1 MGRVTRRQFLKQAI
15 VLGAAGAGA
24 ALMNAGCAP
33 RATVERVAEAE
44 VSPTA
49 PAGAYL
55 AVARG
60 GKPEEMTRRAI
71 QAIGGMARFV
81 KKGDDVIVKP
91 NICVA
96 YRTPEYAATT
106 NPEVVGTL
114 VKMCLETGARR
125 VRVMDQPFGGTA
137 QMAYERSGIKA
148 AVEAAGGEM
157 ELMSPAKFVEVK
169 IPQGQDLHKWYF
181 YGPVLD
187 ADVFID
193 VPIAKHHS
201 LARLT
206 LGMKNLMGVILDRPS
221 IHTNLGQRLA
231 DLTSLLRPDLT
242 VVDAVRIL
250 TAHGP
255 SGGNLKDVLKL
266 DTVIA
271 SHDIVAADAYATT
284 LFGKQPS
291 YLDCVTAGAKMGLG
305 EMELD
310 KLDIRETTV

>member
-1 MGRVTRRQFLKQAI
+1 MGRITRRHFLERMIA
-15 VLGAAGAGA
+15 LGAAGASA
-24 ALMNAGCAP
+24 ALVNGACAP
-33 RATVERVAEAE
+33 RPAPGVAAK
-44 VSPTA
+44 PT
-49 PAGAYL
+49 PTPTPPGAYL

-60 GKPEEMTRRAI
+60 GEPEEITRRVI
-71 QAIGGMARFV
+71 QAIGGMGRFV

-96 YRTPEYAATT
+96 YHTFEYAATT
-106 NPEVVGTL
+106 NPQVLATL
-114 VKMCLETGARR
+114 VKLCLEAGARR
-125 VRVMDQPFGGTA
+125 LRVMDQPFGGTA
-137 QMAYERSGIKA
+137 QMAYERSGIKE

-157 ELMSPAKFVEVK
+157 ELMSPAKFVEVE
-169 IPQGQDLHKWYF
+169 IPLGQDLEKWYF

-187 ADVFID
+187 ADVLIN
-193 VPIAKHHS
+193 VPIAKHHN

-242 VVDAVRIL
+242 VVDAVRVL

-255 SGGNLKDVLKL
+255 TGGNLDDVLKL

-271 SHDIVAADAYATT
+271 SHDIVAAGAYATT
-284 LFGKQPS
+284 LFGKEPS
-291 YLDCVTAGAKMGLG
+291 YLDSLTAGAEMGLG

-310 KLDIRETTV
+310 KLEIEEIAV